1 MLNTF
6 VAAILVDIVCAQPA
20 RGLSSRVCLRKRF
33 NMITTTT
40 NAAT

>member
-6 VAAILVDIVCAQPA
+6 IAINLAGMRCIQAA
-20 RGLSSRVCLRKRF
+20 RGLSSGICLRKRF